1 LKSERHGGILSEPR
15 FFGSL
20 AIASISAT
28 ISSIDHMAAG
38 TSDRLMMTQA
48 KSEGIE

>member
-1 LKSERHGGILSEPR
+1 LYEPR

-20 AIASISAT
+20 AVASISAT
-28 ISSIDHMAAG
+28 TSSIDHMAAG
-38 TSDRLMMTQA
+38 ISDRLMMAQA

>member
-20 AIASISAT
+20 AVASISAT
-28 ISSIDHMAAG
+28 MSSIGHMAAEISG
-38 TSDRLMMTQA
+38 RLMMTQA